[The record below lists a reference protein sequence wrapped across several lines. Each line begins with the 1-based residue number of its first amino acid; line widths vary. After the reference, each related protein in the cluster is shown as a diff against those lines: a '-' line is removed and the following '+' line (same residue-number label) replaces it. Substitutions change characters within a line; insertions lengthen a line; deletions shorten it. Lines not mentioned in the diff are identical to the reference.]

1 MDATYKVNGI
11 ILPECDNK
19 DMLVNENFVSS
30 QVHSDKTKTSFPVE
44 ESSLVPKLDREL
56 SPNTSKGKGNPEELV
71 QVSKPL
77 GASIPE
83 PPTSSS
89 NEYCNSGNVHVPDSV
104 NLESGSTDLSYFGS
118 SNPPP
123 RVFLSELILP
133 KNLDTSS
140 VQTLEKENADV
151 SAEQSTSTDR
161 PFPQEHETDDNGLA
175 NTQKLTHISS
185 LDNQCSM
192 HENDIL
198 KTETEQSPKLPPL
211 GPEDSVEPCEDS
223 VVGLADG
230 TDILIDISDRFSCDL
245 LSDIFSKAVLQD
257 SSYDIGLL
265 MVLRLAGEEFAR
277 RDVSLIDLD
286 HVGFSSGLMKLEEGE
301 TPLAYDFV
309 PMTKDGVLPSN
320 MDVLGNQGEDGQN
333 DFPGG
338 NGAFSTA
345 TSHYDASQMNVSNKY
360 EDGFGNIRLPPL
372 DHSLVDFDIT
382 SLQIIKNADL
392 EELRELGSGTFGTV
406 YHGKWRGSDVA
417 IKRIKKSCFTG
428 RQSEQERL
436 TLEFWREAEILLKL
450 HHPNVVAFYGV
461 VQDGPGGTLATVT
474 KYMVDGSL
482 RHVLLRKDRHLDRRK
497 RLIIAMDAAFG
508 MEYLHSEN
516 IVHFDLKCDNLLV
529 NLKDPSRPI
538 CKVGDLGLSKIKRNT
553 LVSGGVRGT
562 LPWTAPELLN
572 GSSTKVSEKV
582 DVFCIG
588 IVLWEILT
596 GEEPYANM
604 HYDGA
609 IIGGI
614 MNNTYH
620 SKLLRFRMEKING
633 GVKRFREKTA
643 GEDTGDAPLLRD
655 GFPLPDTIV
664 VSEILARLEL
674 DTLCTVACVLRAV
687 KSVTIDCLK
696 VDECSINS
704 ILGPHLQEL
713 NLLKCPS
720 LSYHVLLSIG
730 EKCPNLRVF
739 PLSIGAFILELMAEV
754 NLRSWSE
761 ISQASEGLQLNSTA
775 TTLEHILAKFAQFE
789 TRLDELN
796 HRVYLSFSEH
806 LIYGVY
812 CMLSIQKLI
821 WKNAPENFRK
831 SFVKMLQNLLY
842 LEHLSIK
849 VRGTEIDAYSLTS
862 VDLFLPKTLKSL
874 KMQLVNEQDA
884 ALFIEKLGDD
894 GESLRKIANSSMT
907 ITSYHRFCGFTL
919 TCLSLV
925 LDVIS
930 DRLMASI
937 TSSLRLLV
945 ELDLEDRQCSEAKV
959 HHDLTNSGLLLLGSC
974 QYLTHLSIV
983 RSRANYPASFK
994 RVNDVGVLVLAE
1006 SCRGLESVRLGG
1018 FSKVTDAGFSSLVH
1032 SCHNL
1037 KKLEI
1042 RNAPLLSDLAFH
1054 DMIGAVSPLVEL
1066 KMVSCNLITS
1076 EALAELASSSTLE
1089 LLDTYNCRSI
1099 ANTCLDYI
1107 SRLSKLTS
1115 INLEGADITDS
1126 GLGALSKGD
1135 LPITSLCLR
1144 GCTRVT
1150 DKGIIRLLNDGI
1162 RIKEKLSS
1170 LDISNMPGV
1179 SDRAIRAVISCT
1191 DALTE
1196 LCMRSC
1202 FHVTNETFHILAS
1215 GKCDGRNL
1223 LRKLDISHCIGFS
1236 GGFVELLQEGHSF
1249 RGLRWLGVAGTYLV
1263 KSVASICRLQ
1273 PFLTVCFEGCEVGCH
1288 DGWQYHT

>member
-1 MDATYKVNGI
+1 MDN
-11 ILPECDNK
+11 
-19 DMLVNENFVSS
+19 SS
-30 QVHSDKTKTSFPVE
+30 
-44 ESSLVPKLDREL
+44 
-56 SPNTSKGKGNPEELV
+56 
-71 QVSKPL
+71 
-77 GASIPE
+77 
-83 PPTSSS
+83 
-89 NEYCNSGNVHVPDSV
+89 
-104 NLESGSTDLSYFGS
+104 
-118 SNPPP
+118 
-123 RVFLSELILP
+123 
-133 KNLDTSS
+133 
-140 VQTLEKENADV
+140 
-151 SAEQSTSTDR
+151 
-161 PFPQEHETDDNGLA
+161 
-175 NTQKLTHISS
+175 
-185 LDNQCSM
+185 
-192 HENDIL
+192 
-198 KTETEQSPKLPPL
+198 
-211 GPEDSVEPCEDS
+211 
-223 VVGLADG
+223 
-230 TDILIDISDRFSCDL
+230 
-245 LSDIFSKAVLQD
+245 
-257 SSYDIGLL
+257 
-265 MVLRLAGEEFAR
+265 
-277 RDVSLIDLD
+277 
-286 HVGFSSGLMKLEEGE
+286 
-301 TPLAYDFV
+301 
-309 PMTKDGVLPSN
+309 
-320 MDVLGNQGEDGQN
+320 
-333 DFPGG
+333 
-338 NGAFSTA
+338 
-345 TSHYDASQMNVSNKY
+345 
-360 EDGFGNIRLPPL
+360 
-372 DHSLVDFDIT
+372 
-382 SLQIIKNADL
+382 
-392 EELRELGSGTFGTV
+392 
-406 YHGKWRGSDVA
+406 
-417 IKRIKKSCFTG
+417 
-428 RQSEQERL
+428 
-436 TLEFWREAEILLKL
+436 
-450 HHPNVVAFYGV
+450 
-461 VQDGPGGTLATVT
+461 
-474 KYMVDGSL
+474 
-482 RHVLLRKDRHLDRRK
+482 
-497 RLIIAMDAAFG
+497 
-508 MEYLHSEN
+508 
-516 IVHFDLKCDNLLV
+516 
-529 NLKDPSRPI
+529 
-538 CKVGDLGLSKIKRNT
+538 
-553 LVSGGVRGT
+553 
-562 LPWTAPELLN
+562 
-572 GSSTKVSEKV
+572 
-582 DVFCIG
+582 
-588 IVLWEILT
+588 
-596 GEEPYANM
+596 
-604 HYDGA
+604 
-609 IIGGI
+609 
-614 MNNTYH
+614 
-620 SKLLRFRMEKING
+620 
-633 GVKRFREKTA
+633 KRFREKSA
-643 GEDTGDAPLLRD
+643 GEDTGGAPSLRD

-674 DTLCTVACVLRAV
+674 DTLCTVACVSPTLRSLVSQSLITLPSLDLSAFSPNGELVRCIASRLRAV

-696 VDECSINS
+696 VDECSIDS
-704 ILGPHLQEL
+704 ILGPNLQEL
-713 NLLKCPS
+713 ILLKCPS
-720 LSYHVLLSIG
+720 LSYHVLLSTG
-730 EKCPNLRVF
+730 EKCPNLRNLV
-739 PLSIGAFILELMAEV
+739 LELA
-754 NLRSWSE
+754 
-761 ISQASEGLQLNSTA
+761 G
-775 TTLEHILAKFAQFE
+775 
-789 TRLDELN
+789 
-796 HRVYLSFSEH
+796 
-806 LIYGVY
+806 
-812 CMLSIQKLI
+812 
-821 WKNAPENFRK
+821 KNAPENFRK

-894 GESLRKIANSSMT
+894 GESLRKIANSSMS
-907 ITSYHRFCGFTL
+907 ITSYHGFCGFTL

-1115 INLEGADITDS
+1115 INLGGADITDS
-1126 GLGALSKGD
+1126 GLSALSKGD

-1179 SDRAIRAVISCT
+1179 SDRAIRAVISCA

-1196 LCMRSC
+1196 LRMRSC

-1215 GKCDGRNL
+1215 GRNL

-1236 GGFVELLQEGHSF
+1236 GGFVELIQEGHSF